1 MIKLLNIYFIIV
13 HNGFIYYAIFFRRI
27 KKNIYA
33 LKLIDIL
40 KTQKLTARFVV
51 QYILN
56 PIYQLTK
63 EEEQLTITDVLFF
76 QPHVK
81 LDDILNEQLIYD
93 PDADSIEDFETC
105 SKHN

>member
-1 MIKLLNIYFIIV
+1 MDLFTRQYSLDELKQ
-13 HNGFIYYAIFFRRI
+13 
-27 KKNIYA
+27 NIYA

-40 KTQKLTARFVV
+40 KTQILTARFVAH
-51 QYILN
+51 YILN

-76 QPHVK
+76 QPHLK
-81 LDDILNEQLIYD
+81 SYEIINEQLIYAS
-93 PDADSIEDFETC
+93 DADSVEDFETW